1 LIKNNSLKHFFA
13 PRSIALVGATDD
25 LAKFGGRVLKRV
37 IEFGYAGEILPINPK
52 YAEIAGR
59 PAYASIAALP
69 TVPDHVG
76 IAVPAQ
82 GVLAV
87 LEECAAHGVPFATV
101 FTGGFAESG
110 TDSGRAMQDKVRA
123 LARASGMRVM
133 GPNCNGLINFV
144 DHFSMTTSATIAGPR
159 AAAGNVGIVSQS
171 GGAGQVNVMWR
182 AIEQGIGISYEV
194 SFGNSADLDALDFA
208 RFMVEDEAT
217 RVILMLAEHL
227 GDGEKLREVAALAA
241 EKEKPIVVL
250 KLGRT
255 DEGSQ
260 AAATHT
266 GSLTGNDAVHDAA
279 FRQYGIIRVDD
290 CNELYEA
297 AMLLRTRRWPRG
309 NRAAATTI
317 SGGNGVLLVDLGA
330 AHGIAWPSYSAATQ
344 EKLGA
349 WLPKLGT
356 TSNPTDVTNAAIG
369 KKDIFR
375 GCIEAIASDEG
386 IDAVIP
392 IMTMSAKS
400 DVLQIAAAAKAA
412 VKPVAVLWTGG
423 CNDEPALTARTL
435 AADGVAV
442 YRNTLSCVKAVRA
455 AMRYGEFRRERQ
467 GRKLPQPPA
476 DMDVAKAKALLAGA
490 SGPQTERRSKEVL
503 AALGFPVTRETLAR
517 TRDEAAAL
525 AAKIGGPVA
534 LKIESADIA
543 HKTESGAI
551 RLGVTGEAAVRTAF
565 DEVMAAAKAYRPD
578 AKLDG
583 VLVQEMV
590 GRGVEVM
597 VGLTYDPVFGPVL
610 VVGAGGV
617 YVEVFRDIA
626 YRIPPIG
633 VDEAH
638 DMLRELKSYKLL
650 EGARGAARADI
661 PALCELVSRLS
672 HAAVALGGRIRE
684 LDLNPVIVLER
695 GVRVVDALIV
705 PGGAEG
711 A

>member
-1 LIKNNSLKHFFA
+1 LIKNNSLKHFFV

-25 LAKFGGRVLKRV
+25 LTKFGGRVLKRV
-37 IEFGYAGEILPINPK
+37 MEFGYAGEILPINPK
-52 YAEIAGR
+52 YPEIAGR

-87 LEECAAHGVPFATV
+87 LEECAARGVPFATV

-110 TDSGRAMQDKVRA
+110 TDAGRAMQDKVRA

-144 DHFSMTTSATIAGPR
+144 DHFAMTTSATIAGPR
-159 AAAGNVGIVSQS
+159 APAGNVGIVSQS

-182 AIEQGIGISYEV
+182 AIEQGISVSYEV

-255 DEGSQ
+255 DEGRQ

-330 AHGIAWPSYSAATQ
+330 AHGIAWPAYSAATQ

-455 AMRYGEFRRERQ
+455 AMRYGEFRRERE

-476 DMDVAKAKALLAGA
+476 DMDAAKAKELLAGA

-517 TRDEAAAL
+517 TREEAAAI

-565 DEVMAAAKAYRPD
+565 DEVMAAAKAYRPG

-597 VGLTYDPVFGPVL
+597 VGLTFDPVFGPVL

-672 HAAVALGGRIRE
+672 HAATALGVRIRE

-695 GVRVVDALIV
+695 GVRIVDALIV
-705 PGGAEG
+705 PGEAES